1 MVKDPGGAEAAVPVF
16 LALQKCYPD
25 KEVCLVANGKAVEL
39 LQGGEIDFE
48 VYQTAEDFIRGN
60 PDPPKILLTSMCSQ
74 GGTGRDLVPIL
85 REKGTTTIAVQ
96 DFPGARLNT
105 VWKDSQ
111 YRPDCICVNDT
122 FAAEIVSRVWP
133 DFSKE
138 KIEITGSPA
147 FDKYFKSDIESVSEK
162 TKEKLGILE
171 DWPVILFAGQAEVRD
186 TSNILYEVISVLN
199 DLSEDIYLIPRQ
211 HPRMSFASPEQIPI
225 WERALK
231 AFHGGTLIDSSGLD
245 LLSVI
250 SVTSLVIAQFST
262 ALIEGTLLR
271 KDCMSIMYPSTV
283 SEFHR
288 ITGNIFDE
296 FFLISLGC
304 VKEAKNQRE
313 LKTLVQKSFKTGL
326 ELREEQERHFK
337 VDGKNALR
345 VVQKVLECL

>member
-1 MVKDPGGAEAAVPVF
+1 MVKDPGGTEAVVPVF
-16 LALQKCYPD
+16 LALQKYHPD
-25 KEVCLVANGKAVEL
+25 KVCLIANGKAVEL

-48 VYQTAEDFIRGN
+48 VYQTAEDFVRGN

-85 REKGTTTIAVQ
+85 REKGATTIAVQ
-96 DFPGARLNT
+96 DFPGARMNIA
-105 VWKDSQ
+105 WKNPQ

-147 FDKYFKSDIESVSEK
+147 FDKYFKSDTESASKQTRER
-162 TKEKLGILE
+162 LGILE

-186 TSNILYEVISVLN
+186 TSNILYEVVSALN
-199 DLSEDIYLIPRQ
+199 DLSEDIYFIPRQ
-211 HPRMSFASPEQIPI
+211 HPRMSFASPEQVPI
-225 WERALK
+225 WDRALK

-245 LLSVI
+245 FLSVI
-250 SVTSLVIAQFST
+250 SATSLLIAQFST
-262 ALIEGTLLR
+262 TLIAGTLLR
-271 KDCMSIMYPSTV
+271 KDCVSVMYPSTV

-288 ITGNIFDE
+288 ITGDIFDE

-313 LKTLVQKSFKTGL
+313 LKALVQKSLKTGL
-326 ELREEQERHFK
+326 ELREEQEKHFK

-345 VVQKVLECL
+345 VVQKVLEYL